1 MRWTAD
7 GQLEFLGRSD
17 NQVKVRGFRIELGE
31 VEACLLEH
39 PLVDQACVA
48 VSGGDGDVRLVA
60 YVVSASPE
68 AHSPVFDSPVFD
80 STVLGG
86 YLASRLPYYMLPGAF
101 VRLDELP
108 LTPNGKID
116 RRALP
121 APDPAQGSATV
132 NGAPPRTTTEL
143 RVAAAFA
150 EVLGQPLPSLSDDF
164 FALGGHSLLA
174 TKLAARLSGDLGL
187 SVPVRE
193 LFDHPSVGRFAA
205 AIDRLRADGATA
217 APLVPRP
224 AGQAPP
230 VTPGQRRLW
239 FLQRLDPQDTAYNMY
254 LAHRLGGPLNT
265 HALTSAVSAL
275 TARHEAL
282 RTSFPEADG
291 APVAVVHPVAQVLVE
306 PIDCAGADDPA
317 GAARLAVNRLVNAPF
332 ELAAA
337 PPLRVSLIHLGPD
350 DHVLCIVMHHI
361 IGDAPSLTV
370 LFNDLRTPVR
380 GAPDRHRTR
389 PGAAARPVRRLRLV
403 AARPSRIGNSGIR
416 SSGIGGRRVLAAKA
430 RRPAGPGDTKKR
442 RTATGGHA
450 GAHPFRID
458 PAATADLERVARE
471 GGATLFMVLLAAY
484 QTLLAR
490 HTGQPDVLVGTSWAT
505 RDRVELE
512 PVVGYLTSTLVFR
525 GDLTGDPSFTALLA
539 DTRRTVLDAL
549 DHGDV
554 PFERLIGD
562 LGLPR
567 DARSPLMP
575 TFFILHAPILNTPT
589 LNTGAAEGAP

>member
-1 MRWTAD
+1 M
-7 GQLEFLGRSD
+7 
-17 NQVKVRGFRIELGE
+17 RGFRIELGE

-48 VSGGDGDVRLVA
+48 VSGGDGDARLVA

-68 AHSPVFDSPVFD
+68 ADSAGLDSAGLDSAGLD
-80 STVLGG
+80 STVLDSAGLGG
-86 YLASRLPYYMLPGAF
+86 YLASRLPSYMLPGAF

-121 APDPAQGSATV
+121 APDPAQGATTA
-132 NGAPPRTTTEL
+132 NGAPPRTATEL

-174 TKLAARLSGDLGL
+174 TKLAARLSADLGL

-254 LAHRLGGPLNT
+254 LAHRLGGPLDT
-265 HALTSAVSAL
+265 HALTSAISAL
-275 TARHEAL
+275 IARHEAL

-291 APVAVVHPVAQVLVE
+291 APVAVIHPVAQVLVE

-317 GAARLAVNRLVNAPF
+317 EAARLAVNRLVNAPF

-370 LFNDLRTPVR
+370 LFNDLARLYE
-380 GAPDRHRTR
+380 AHRTGTEPDLAPLPVQFGDFAWWR
-389 PGAAARPVRRLRLV
+389 HGPAESEAAESEAVEYWQRKLADPPALEVPG
-403 AARPSRIGNSGIR
+403 SG
-416 SSGIGGRRVLAAKA
+416 AQPQA
-430 RRPAGPGDTKKR
+430 
-442 RTATGGHA
+442 GHA
-450 GAHPFRID
+450 GAHAFRID
-458 PAATADLERVARE
+458 PAATAELERVARE
-471 GGATLFMVLLAAY
+471 SGATLFMVLLAAY
-484 QTLLAR
+484 QTLLVR

-505 RDRVELE
+505 RDRVRARARGGLPDKHPCLPGRPDRR
-512 PVVGYLTSTLVFR
+512 PVVHR
-525 GDLTGDPSFTALLA
+525 AA
-539 DTRRTVLDAL
+539 RRHPA
-549 DHGDV
+549 HGAG
-554 PFERLIGD
+554 R
-562 LGLPR
+562 
-567 DARSPLMP
+567 A
-575 TFFILHAPILNTPT
+575 
-589 LNTGAAEGAP
+589 